1 MPFRQ
6 LSQAFTNS
14 NRALSGTSHLEFG
27 ERLSLTVLNHPA
39 CLTEFRTCYS
49 WQQVHLFQIP
59 RRPSLKFACFLTLLF
74 GILLAQCS
82 AQQGKFDGP
91 AELPRLYVDSAL
103 SATPS
108 PGKTIPVRTG
118 DNLQAAIDGA
128 NCGDRLELQNGAV
141 FAGNFRFPEKPC
153 DDGHWITIRTSAP
166 DSSLPG
172 EGTRLKPCFAGVS
185 SLPGRPDFHCST
197 TQNVLAK
204 LEFNKNNGVGP
215 IIFLSGANHY
225 RFIGLEITRTAG
237 NSVDYALTSVAE
249 GAQANHLIFDRVW
262 MHGTPTDETTRAIA
276 MLGMSNV
283 AVLDSFF
290 TDFHCIAVTG
300 TCTDAQVISDN
311 GGHTPSGAIKIVNNF
326 LEASGQ
332 SILFGGGGASAT
344 AADIEIRGNHLFKP
358 MNWKPGEPGF
368 VGGASGRPFIVK
380 NLFELKNA
388 QRVLFEGNILENCWG
403 GFSQNGYAILL
414 TPKNQSSHCPLCR
427 VTDVTIRYN
436 RVSNVGS
443 VLQIANVADDNG
455 GFATAGERY
464 SIHDLLAE
472 NVHGNQNQF
481 QGAGLFAQ
489 LISISPPLR
498 DVQIEHST
506 AFVPR
511 ATFAIMTRETKLA
524 NFKIDNNLLST
535 GQYSI
540 ISSGGGAKN
549 CANQPQMQGP
559 SGVVKSCFEN
569 STFTHNLLIG
579 DGGWPKDN
587 WSVKDAHAA
596 GIIESSTPGKPYE
609 LCAENSGKDCKKS
622 SPARH
627 AGTDGKDLGVDLE
640 TLQQK
645 LADVE

>member
-1 MPFRQ
+1 V
-6 LSQAFTNS
+6 A
-14 NRALSGTSHLEFG
+14 
-27 ERLSLTVLNHPA
+27 V
-39 CLTEFRTCYS
+39 
-49 WQQVHLFQIP
+49 
-59 RRPSLKFACFLTLLF
+59 SLKFACSVLF
-74 GILLAQCS
+74 CFGCLFIPCL
-82 AQQGKFDGP
+82 AQQGRFDGP
-91 AELPRLYVDSAL
+91 AELPRLYMASAL

-108 PGKTIPVRTG
+108 PGKAIAVHAG
-118 DNLQAAIDGA
+118 DNLQAAIDSA
-128 NCGDRLELQNGAV
+128 SCGDRLELQAGAV
-141 FAGNFRFPEKPC
+141 FSGNLRFPQKPC
-153 DDGHWITIRTSAP
+153 DDGHWITVRTNSP
-166 DSSLPG
+166 DSSLPP

-185 SLPGRPDFHCST
+185 SLPARPDFHCPAAH
-197 TQNVLAK
+197 NVLVK
-204 LEFNKNNGVGP
+204 LEFNKNSGVGP
-215 IIFLSGANHY
+215 LIFLSGANHY
-225 RFIGLEITRTAG
+225 RFIGLEVTRAPG
-237 NSVDYALTSVAE
+237 NSVDYALTGTVD
-249 GAQANHLIFDRVW
+249 GAQADHLIFDRVW
-262 MHGTPTDETTRAIA
+262 MHGTPGDETTRAIA
-276 MLGMSNV
+276 MVGMSYV
-283 AVLDSFF
+283 AVVDSFF

-311 GGHTPSGAIKIVNNF
+311 GGRTPSGVIKIMNNF

-344 AADIEIRGNHLFKP
+344 AADVEIRGNHLFKP
-358 MNWKPGEPGF
+358 MTWKPGEPGF

-414 TPKNQSSHCPLCR
+414 TPKNQSNHCPLCR

-436 RVSNVGS
+436 RISNVGS
-443 VLQIANVADDNG
+443 VLQIANVADDTG

-481 QGAGLFAQ
+481 EGAGLFAQ

-506 AFVPR
+506 AVVPR
-511 ATFAIMTRETKLA
+511 ATFAVMTRDGKLA
-524 NFKIDNNLLST
+524 NFKIQNNLLST

-540 ISSGGGAKN
+540 VSSGGGAKN
-549 CANQPQMQGP
+549 CADQPQMQGP
-559 SGVVKSCFEN
+559 SGVFKSCFEN
-569 STFTHNLLIG
+569 SVFTHNLLIG

-596 GIIESSTPGKPYE
+596 GMIETSTPGKPYE
-609 LCAENSGKDCKKS
+609 LCAEKSGKDCKKG
-622 SPARH
+622 SPARR
-627 AGTDGKDLGVDLE
+627 AGTDGKDLGADLE

-645 LADVE
+645 LANVE

>member
-1 MPFRQ
+1 MTPCRQ
-6 LSQAFTNS
+6 PPICLLNS
-14 NRALSGTSHLEFG
+14 PHAILAAG
-27 ERLSLTVLNHPA
+27 SL
-39 CLTEFRTCYS
+39 
-49 WQQVHLFQIP
+49 IP
-59 RRPSLKFACFLTLLF
+59 NSVAAPLKFACFLLLCSVS
-74 GILLAQCS
+74 LVECS
-82 AQQGKFDGP
+82 AQQGQFDGP
-91 AELPRLYVDSAL
+91 AELPRLYVTSAL

-108 PGKTIPVRTG
+108 PGKAIPVHAG
-118 DNLQAAIDGA
+118 DNLQAAIESA
-128 NCGDRLELQNGAV
+128 SCGDRLELEAGAV
-141 FAGNFRFPEKPC
+141 FSGNLRFPEKPC
-153 DDGHWITIRTSAP
+153 DDAHWITVRTSAP
-166 DSSLPG
+166 DSSLPP
-172 EGTRLKPCFAGVS
+172 EGTRLKPCFAGIA
-185 SLPGRPDFHCST
+185 SLPARPDFHCSAT
-197 TQNVLAK
+197 ENVLAK

-225 RFIGLEITRTAG
+225 RFIGLEITRAAG

-283 AVLDSFF
+283 AVVDSFF

-311 GGHTPSGAIKIVNNF
+311 GGRTPSGVIKIVNNF

-358 MNWKPGEPGF
+358 MTWKPGEPGF

-388 QRVLFEGNILENCWG
+388 QRVLFEGNVLENCWG

-414 TPKNQSSHCPLCR
+414 TPKNQSNHCPLCR

-443 VLQIANVADDNG
+443 VLQIANVADDTG

-472 NVHGNQNQF
+472 KVQGNQNQF
-481 QGAGLFAQ
+481 EGAGLFAQ

-524 NFKIDNNLLST
+524 NFKIENNLLST

-540 ISSGGGAKN
+540 VSSGGGVKS
-549 CANQPQMQGP
+549 CADQPQMQGP
-559 SGVVKSCFEN
+559 SGVFKSCFEN
-569 STFTHNLLIG
+569 SSFTHNLFIG

-609 LCAENSGKDCKKS
+609 LCAEKSSKDCKKG
-622 SPARH
+622 SPARR

-640 TLQQK
+640 TL
-645 LADVE
+645 AAEVS